1 MGLDMYLTGKVSV
14 WRNWEDESKDL
25 KRDGFRVTGLE
36 LELGYW
42 RKHPDLHGFIVQTFA
57 DGKDECQEIPLSS
70 EQLIEI
76 IEAVKNKA
84 LPKTGGFFFGESD
97 GSEDEETIQIL
108 QAAIQWLEGIPVRR
122 QVKETVELGAGIVA
136 HVIDLGE
143 AKKIEETREVIY
155 RASW

>member
-1 MGLDMYLTGKVSV
+1 MGLDMYLTGKVHL
-14 WRNWEDESKDL
+14 WRNWEDESKNV
-25 KRDGFRVTGLE
+25 KRDGFLVTGLE

-57 DGKDECQEIPLSS
+57 GGKDECQEINLSS

-76 IEAVKNKA
+76 IEAVKNKK
-84 LPKTGGFFFGESD
+84 LPKTSGFFFGASD
-97 GSEDEETIQIL
+97 GSEDEETIQTL

-122 QVKETVELGAGIVA
+122 HVKETVELAGGTAI

-143 AKKIEETREVIY
+143 AKKTNETREVIY